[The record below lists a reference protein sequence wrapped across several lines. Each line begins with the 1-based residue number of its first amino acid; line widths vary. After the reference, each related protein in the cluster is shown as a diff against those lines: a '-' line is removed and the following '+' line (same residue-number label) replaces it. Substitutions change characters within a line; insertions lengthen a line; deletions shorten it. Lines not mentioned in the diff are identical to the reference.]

1 MLTSAVRQYARAGTS
16 TKKSEWLVCV
26 VVRTEDFLLEI
37 SLEKQDL
44 SSATQTP
51 RTWAQEAFKASH
63 QTYIPY
69 KNQSS
74 PALMR

>member
-1 MLTSAVRQYARAGTS
+1 MKICYHARAGTS

-63 QTYIPY
+63 QTYIHGVDFIEGRCIV
-69 KNQSS
+69 K
-74 PALMR
+74 RC